1 MGIFN
6 ILYTNPYQVASFTRY
21 YAELRAEAIEKG
33 IPGSELLYDTYLY
46 EKAES
51 YVIAAK
57 YPDVIKVLP
66 TQGKKAQTQNTAT
79 YVLSSSFWTM

>member
-1 MGIFN
+1 M
-6 ILYTNPYQVASFTRY
+6 ASFTRY

-33 IPGSELLYDTYLY
+33 IPGAELLYDTYLY

-57 YPDVIKVLP
+57 YPDVIKVMEEPEDTVRETDRLARFP
-66 TQGKKAQTQNTAT
+66 GAE
-79 YVLSSSFWTM
+79 FWSAPPEKRAGACV